1 MSAGNMQSTERFEKV
16 PIDKLVPYA
25 RNARTHGKEQILQLR
40 SSLREFGFVSPVI
53 ISGDY
58 SIIAGH
64 GRVLA
69 AKEEGLTDV
78 PCVFAEHLTE
88 AQKKAYIIA
97 DNKLALNS
105 GWDEDI
111 LAMEFGELKELGFNI
126 ELTGFSLDELEKL
139 SAGGD
144 ASEARED
151 DFDIGKAANEPP
163 FVMLGD
169 LWTLGR
175 HRLLCGDATKQ
186 DDVQRLMGGK
196 KANLLLT
203 DPPYGVS
210 YEGKAG
216 KIANDDLR
224 GEEFY
229 RFLLASFAAAETA
242 MDDDASAYIFH
253 ADTQGENFR
262 RAFREAGFKLSGVC
276 QWVKPSLV
284 LGRSPYQWQNEPVI
298 FGWKAKGKH
307 KWYAGR
313 AETTIWN
320 FDKPKKNESHPTTKP
335 ILLLA
340 YPIKNSTA
348 PNAIILDSFCG
359 SGSTLI
365 ACEQTDRI
373 CYCMELDTKYAGV
386 IVKRYIETS
395 GSADGVFVERD
406 GKTMTFAEVIANE

>member
-1 MSAGNMQSTERFEKV
+1 VSTKITTERFEKV
-16 PIDKLVPYA
+16 DIEKLVPYA
-25 RNARTHGKEQILQLR
+25 KNARTHSKEQIMQLQA
-40 SSLREFGFVSPVI
+40 SLREFGFVSPII

-69 AKEEGLTDV
+69 AKAEGYSEV

-88 AQKKAYIIA
+88 AQRKAYIIA
-97 DNKLALNS
+97 DNKLALNA
-105 GWDEDI
+105 GWDAEL
-111 LAMEFGELKELGFNI
+111 LALEFGELKSMGFDA
-126 ELTGFSLDELEKL
+126 ELTGFSMDDVEKL
-139 SAGGD
+139 FAESEK
-144 ASEARED
+144 SEAKED
-151 DFDIGKAANEPP
+151 DFNIDKAAAEPP
-163 FVMLGD
+163 FIMLGD

-175 HRLLCGDATKQ
+175 HRLFCGDATKAEDIAQ
-186 DDVQRLMGGK
+186 LMDGK

-229 RFLLASFAAAETA
+229 NFLFASFAVAETVL
-242 MDDDASAYIFH
+242 DDDASAYIFH

-284 LGRSPYQWQNEPVI
+284 LGRSPYQWQNEPVL

-307 KWYAGR
+307 KWYTGR

-320 FDKPKKNESHPTTKP
+320 FDKPKKNEHHPTTKP
-335 ILLLA
+335 VPLLA

-348 PNAIILDSFCG
+348 PNAIVLDSFCG

-373 CYCMELDTKYAGV
+373 CFCLELDPKYAGV
-386 IVKRYIETS
+386 IVKRYIEAVGGTE
-395 GSADGVFVERD
+395 GVKVERD
-406 GKTMTFAEVIANE
+406 GETLSFAEVVTDG

>member
-1 MSAGNMQSTERFEKV
+1 MRTTERFEQV
-16 PIDKLVPYA
+16 SIEKLVPYA
-25 RNARTHGKEQILQLR
+25 QNARTHSKEQILQLR
-40 SSLREFGFVSPVI
+40 ASLREFGFVNPVI
-53 ISGDY
+53 VDKDFN
-58 SIIAGH
+58 IIAGH
-64 GRVLA
+64 GRVAA
-69 AKEEGLTDV
+69 AKDEGLTEV
-78 PCVFAEHLTE
+78 PCIFAEHLTE
-88 AQKKAYIIA
+88 TQKRAYILA
-97 DNKLALNS
+97 DNKLAENA
-105 GWDEDI
+105 GWDGAL
-111 LAMEFGELKELGFNI
+111 LALEFGELKDLGFDL
-126 ELTGFSLDELEKL
+126 ELTGFSMDELEKL
-139 SAGGD
+139 FSRGD
-144 ASEARED
+144 KTEAEED
-151 DFDIGKAANEPP
+151 DFDIDRAAAEPP

-175 HRLLCGDATKQ
+175 HRLLCGDATKT

-216 KIANDDLR
+216 RIANDDLR
-224 GEEFY
+224 GEAFY
-229 RFLLASFAAAETA
+229 KFLLDAFTAAEAA
-242 MDDDASAYIFH
+242 MDGDASAYIFH

-313 AETTIWN
+313 AETTVWN
-320 FDKPKKNESHPTTKP
+320 FDKPKKNENHPTTKP
-335 ILLLA
+335 IALLA

-348 PNAIILDSFCG
+348 PNAIVLDSFCG

-373 CYCMELDTKYAGV
+373 CYCLELDAKYAGV
-386 IVKRYIETS
+386 IVKRYIEAA
-395 GSADGVFVERD
+395 GGANGVTVERD
-406 GKTMTFAEVIANE
+406 GQTLTYAEVSADG

>member
-1 MSAGNMQSTERFEKV
+1 MRSTERFEKV
-16 PIDKLVPYA
+16 DIDKLVPYA
-25 RNARTHGKEQILQLR
+25 RNARTHSKEQIIQLQA
-40 SSLREFGFVSPVI
+40 SLREFGFVSPII

-69 AKEEGLTDV
+69 AKAEGYAEV

-88 AQKKAYIIA
+88 AQRKAYIIA
-97 DNKLALNS
+97 DNRLAEHS
-105 GWDEDI
+105 GWDNEL
-111 LAMEFGELKELGFNI
+111 LALEFGELKTLGFDL
-126 ELTGFSLDELEKL
+126 ELTGFSVDDLEKL
-139 SAGGD
+139 FAEGD
-144 ASEARED
+144 KSEAKED
-151 DFDIGKAANEPP
+151 DFDIDKAAADPP

-175 HRLLCGDATKQ
+175 HRMLCGDATKAE
-186 DDVQRLMGGK
+186 DAVRLMGGK

-216 KIANDDLR
+216 KIVNDDLR

-229 RFLLASFAAAETA
+229 KFLLASFAAAEA
-242 MDDDASAYIFH
+242 VLDDEASAYIFH

-276 QWVKPSLV
+276 QWAKPSLV
-284 LGRSPYQWQNEPVI
+284 LGRSPYQWQHEPVL

-307 KWYAGR
+307 RWFAGR
-313 AETTIWN
+313 AETTVWN
-320 FDKPKKNESHPTTKP
+320 FDKPKKSESHPTTKP
-335 ILLLA
+335 IPLLA

-348 PNAIILDSFCG
+348 PNGIVLDSFCG

-373 CYCMELDTKYAGV
+373 CYCLELDTKYAGV
-386 IVKRYIETS
+386 IVNRYIEAV
-395 GSADGVFVERD
+395 GSADGVTVERN
-406 GKTMTFAEVIANE
+406 GKTLTFAEVCADG

>member
-1 MSAGNMQSTERFEKV
+1 MPTTERFEKV
-16 PIDKLVPYA
+16 PVDKLIPYA
-25 RNARTHGKEQILQLR
+25 RNARTHSREQIMQLR

-69 AKEEGLTDV
+69 AKDEGLTEV

-105 GWDEDI
+105 GWDNEL
-111 LAMEFGELKELGFNI
+111 LALEFGELQELGFNA
-126 ELTGFSLDELEKL
+126 ELTGFSIDELEKL
-139 SAGGD
+139 FSEGD
-144 ASEARED
+144 KSEAKED
-151 DFDIGKAANEPP
+151 DFDVDKAAAEPP

-175 HRLLCGDATKQ
+175 HRLLCGDATKPE
-186 DDVQRLMGGK
+186 DVTRLMGGK

-216 KIANDDLR
+216 KITNDDLR
-224 GEEFY
+224 GDKFY
-229 RFLLASFAAAETA
+229 KFLLSAFKTAETV

-253 ADTQGENFR
+253 ADTQGEIFR

-284 LGRSPYQWQNEPVI
+284 LGRSPYQWRNEPVL

-307 KWYAGR
+307 RWYAGR

-320 FDKPKKNESHPTTKP
+320 YDKPKKNESHPTTKP
-335 ILLLA
+335 IPLLA
-340 YPIKNSTA
+340 YPLKNSSA
-348 PNAIILDSFCG
+348 PNAVVLDTFCG

-373 CYCMELDTKYAGV
+373 CYCLELDPKYAGV
-386 IVKRYIETS
+386 IVKRYVEAAG
-395 GSADGVFVERD
+395 GSDNVTVERD
-406 GKTMTFAEVIANE
+406 GRTLAFAEVEHG